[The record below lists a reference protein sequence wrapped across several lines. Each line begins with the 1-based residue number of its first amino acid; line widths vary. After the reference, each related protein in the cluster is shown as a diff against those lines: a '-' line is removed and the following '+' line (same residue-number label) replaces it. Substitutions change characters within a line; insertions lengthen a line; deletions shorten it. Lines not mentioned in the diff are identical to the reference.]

1 MTGFD
6 IVDRYDIAIS
16 MLMGAL
22 MGGAL
27 VLGAALWV
35 LVLIMFVCC
44 LVVFI
49 RHFDEIMEPARDPDL
64 HSGR

>member
-16 MLMGAL
+16 MLMGAM

-44 LVVFI
+44 LIVLI
-49 RHFDEIMEPARDPDL
+49 RHFDQI
-64 HSGR
+64 

>member
-6 IVDRYDIAIS
+6 IVDRYDIVIS

-22 MGGAL
+22 VGGAL
-27 VLGAALWV
+27 TLGAALWV
-35 LVLIMFVCC
+35 LVLIMFICC

-49 RHFDEIMEPARDPDL
+49 RHFDELMEP
-64 HSGR
+64 

>member
-22 MGGAL
+22 MGVVL
-27 VLGAALWV
+27 SLGAALWIP
-35 LVLIMFVCC
+35 VLIMFVCC
-44 LVVFI
+44 IVVLI
-49 RHFDEIMEPARDPDL
+49 RHFDEI
-64 HSGR
+64 